1 MYDAEMP
8 DYTLA
13 KDILN
18 VLLSSTATAEIVEFF
33 RKNPNVVESQETIA
47 SRIGRKDELIEKD
60 LEKLIFLG
68 ILRIKKIRK
77 QTYFVFDEKK
87 DEEIRGVIKDYIE
100 SKF

>member
-1 MYDAEMP
+1 MYDAEMR
-8 DYTLA
+8 DYRHA

-18 VLLSSTATAEIVEFF
+18 VLLSSMAIAEIVEFF

-60 LEKLIFLG
+60 LNKLVLLG
-68 ILRIKKIRK
+68 ILRTRKIGT
-77 QTYFVFDEKK
+77 QTYFAFDEKK

>member
-1 MYDAEMP
+1 MR
-8 DYTLA
+8 DYRLA

-18 VLLSSTATAEIVEFF
+18 VLLSSMAIAEIVEFF

-60 LEKLIFLG
+60 LNKLVLLG
-68 ILRIKKIRK
+68 ILRTRKIGK
-77 QTYFVFDEKK
+77 QTYFAFDEKK